1 MKRDQQDAVNVASG
15 GLGHDHGDRVAAAGD
30 QAGGGAVANAAE
42 LTNGPLDPSR
52 SVAHTWPGGEDS
64 GGGSAETP
72 AAAATCS
79 SVGRGGFCET
89 LSHVL
94 CQRRLVK
101 TALLRVR
108 V

>member
-64 GGGSAETP
+64 GGGSAGD
-72 AAAATCS
+72 A
-79 SVGRGGFCET
+79 GRGGD
-89 LSHVL
+89 LL
-94 CQRRLVK
+94 QRRAGWVL
-101 TALLRVR
+101 
-108 V
+108 